1 MAVTNIQHIFKKPKC
16 QETIMVFHEKTF
28 FTIQGNK
35 KCGGRPLLSAVPE
48 RFPAETAVRCLCC
61 KTDLADPEQL
71 RLHLA
76 VPGCTGPIYA
86 KNAVLPPPRDS
97 DQPLQV
103 FRADITLQYYG
114 CDSII
119 LRFCNDSCPLFFKF
133 EGRFCQCCG
142 TGTGTLTF

>member
-1 MAVTNIQHIFKKPKC
+1 MLKSSHLDQKC
-16 QETIMVFHEKTF
+16 QVFYGTTF
-28 FTIQGNK
+28 FTTQGK

-97 DQPLQV
+97 DQSLQV
-103 FRADITLQYYG
+103 FKTDRMQIQTELESNPSLRLIFITL
-114 CDSII
+114 
-119 LRFCNDSCPLFFKF
+119 
-133 EGRFCQCCG
+133 
-142 TGTGTLTF
+142 